1 MSTQGYERN
10 KINAL
15 YPYSIGND
23 KGGEKKNKKKKWEK
37 EKAISQCGYG
47 VDDTEEWS
55 VECGGTIIGLGAT
68 TKKWM
73 VDGELDSHTLSI
85 LRIKQGMRE

>member
-1 MSTQGYERN
+1 MR
-10 KINAL
+10 
-15 YPYSIGND
+15 
-23 KGGEKKNKKKKWEK
+23 KNKKKRKGKWEK
-37 EKAISQCGYG
+37 GKAVSQRGYG
-47 VDDTEEWS
+47 VDDAEEWS
-55 VECGGTIIGLGAT
+55 VEYGGTIIGLWGT

>member
-1 MSTQGYERN
+1 MR
-10 KINAL
+10 
-15 YPYSIGND
+15 
-23 KGGEKKNKKKKWEK
+23 KNKKKGKGKWEK

-55 VECGGTIIGLGAT
+55 VECEGTIIGLGEI

-73 VDGELDSHTLSI
+73 VGDRIHTLYRFYELS
-85 LRIKQGMRE
+85 